1 MFFLLKTF
9 NLFSTKSCKNVQF
22 WTKIKHVIRFE
33 CKLRNDNTQMIFHQ
47 VIRNGYLMSS
57 ID

>member
-33 CKLRNDNTQMIFHQ
+33 CKLRNDNTQMIFQ
-47 VIRNGYLMSS
+47 MSS